1 MINDIRN
8 ITNFILNKESRGYIT
23 PFQFNS
29 FAKQAQQE
37 IVDSYFDEYNKY
49 VVGKNL
55 RSNVKEL
62 LKSVKE
68 SIDVFMVSPT
78 TLSYNISTGLFVSP
92 ANLYFSTTLIYNENV
107 EVEELPRDKMTY
119 YLQDDFSGNSVF
131 YPTYVKYNNDFK
143 VYPSTIVNNIKL
155 VYFRNPT
162 DPNWT
167 YEMFGDD
174 AIFNPSGSGY
184 QDFEVGNDD
193 KFKLIT
199 KILKYCGINLR
210 ESEIL
215 QVVDSLNQNE
225 ILEKRN

>member
-23 PFQFNS
+23 PLQFNS

-37 IVDSYFDEYNKY
+37 IVDGYFEEYNKY

-55 RSNVKEL
+55 RSNGKEL
-62 LKSVKE
+62 IKKTRE
-68 SIDVFMVSPT
+68 AIDVFMVSPT
-78 TLSYNISTGLFVSP
+78 TLSYNAPTGMFLSP
-92 ANLYFSTTLIYNENV
+92 TNLYFSTTLIYNDNV
-107 EVEELPRDKMTY
+107 EIEELPRDKMTY
-119 YLQDDFSGNSVF
+119 HLQDDFSGNSVF
-131 YPTYVKYNNDFK
+131 YPTYIKYDNNFK
-143 VYPSTIVNNIKL
+143 VYPSTIMSSVKL
-155 VYFRNPT
+155 VYFRLPK

-174 AIFNPSGSGY
+174 AIFNPSGTGY
-184 QDFEVGNDD
+184 QDLEIGDDD
-193 KFKLIT
+193 KFRLIV

-210 ESEIL
+210 EVD
-215 QVVDSLNQNE
+215 VVQAADSFVQNE